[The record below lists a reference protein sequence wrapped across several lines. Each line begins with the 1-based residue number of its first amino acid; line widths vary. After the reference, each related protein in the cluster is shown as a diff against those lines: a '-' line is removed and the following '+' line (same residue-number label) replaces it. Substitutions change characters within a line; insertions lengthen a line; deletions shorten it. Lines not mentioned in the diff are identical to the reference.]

1 MKILKFTGENVKRLK
16 FVEIEPDPDSLAV
29 ILRGKNEQGKSSV
42 LDAIWYALGG
52 KASVQGVPIR
62 EGEVSAYSEVDLGE
76 FTVKR
81 TWTEKNSYLTITDSR
96 GAKLSNPQTILDKL
110 MGKLS
115 DPHALARMDK
125 KQQREIFINL
135 LGIGDQLEDLDNEI
149 QKVVVMRQE
158 LNRDMKRIKGNYES
172 FPDVEGDLPEEPL
185 SVAELM
191 EDLRKAEEQQKVIDD
206 AERTIRHQADY
217 NRARE
222 EEIEELKAKLRDLET
237 ELGDLETDLAGGRER
252 YNRLSREFSYL
263 RDPDID
269 PIRQQIASADTINEQ
284 IRKREAKRDAK
295 RDLEVTQERYENL
308 GQEKAEL
315 EKKKLSILS
324 DADMPIDGLGIDAD
338 GITLNGLPIENASD
352 AQRTLIFA
360 AIAMAMNPE
369 IKILKISD
377 GSLLDDEHMDKL
389 IKMAEE
395 KGFQL
400 WIESVGVDGAGVIIE
415 DGAVKETV

>member
-16 FVEIEPDPDSLAV
+16 FVEIEPDPDSSAV
-29 ILRGKNEQGKSSV
+29 VLRGKNEQGKSSV

-76 FTVKR
+76 FMVKR

-135 LGIGDQLEDLDNEI
+135 LGIGDQLKDLDNEI

-191 EDLRKAEEQQKVIDD
+191 EDLRKAEEQMKLIENVQ
-206 AERTIRHQADY
+206 
-217 NRARE
+217 RE
-222 EEIEELKAKLRDLET
+222 VLNQEKHNEEIEGQIEHLRTELYDFET
-237 ELGDLETDLAGGRER
+237 ELAEGKKKHER
-252 YNRLSREFSYL
+252 MTREFANL
-263 RDPDID
+263 PDPDID

-284 IRKREAKRDAK
+284 IRKRDAKRDAK
-295 RDLEVTQERYENL
+295 KDLEVTQERYENL

-324 DADMPIDGLGIDAD
+324 DADMPIDGLGIDSD

-377 GSLLDDEHMDKL
+377 GSLLDDEHMAKL
-389 IKMAEE
+389 IDMAEE

-415 DGAVKETV
+415 DGAVKEAV